1 MSETPEVLTALS
13 PAQEQSLHTVGLIS
27 YVLHAIV
34 AVGAVLPG
42 LQPSM
47 LLLLVAVVIDL
58 LNRAEAAGSW
68 QASHFSWR
76 LRSVLYAGLAY
87 VLTAPL
93 FLLLVV
99 PGFIAWFIVSLWF
112 LFRIF
117 KGFSAM
123 QSRRPVQ

>member
-1 MSETPEVLTALS
+1 MSDAHEVLTPLS

-42 LQPSM
+42 FQPGV

-87 VLTAPL
+87 LLTAPL
-93 FLLLVV
+93 FLLFLV
-99 PGFIAWFIVSLWF
+99 PGFVAWFIVSLWF
-112 LFRIF
+112 LFRII
-117 KGFSAM
+117 KGFGAM
-123 QSRRPVQ
+123 QARRPVH